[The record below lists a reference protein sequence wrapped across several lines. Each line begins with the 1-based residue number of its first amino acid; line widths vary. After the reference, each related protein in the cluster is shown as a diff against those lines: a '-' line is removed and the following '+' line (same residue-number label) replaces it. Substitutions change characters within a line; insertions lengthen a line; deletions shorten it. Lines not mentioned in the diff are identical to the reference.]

1 MILTIKFISDEAE
14 GFSRTLRIDA
24 DNTFLDLNKAI
35 LDACGYADD
44 QLTSFYICDDD
55 WQRHA
60 QITRQD
66 MGSGNPDED
75 LYTMEATSLAEFLED
90 EGQKLEYVFDPF
102 SERTFFLQVK
112 RCEPSGRLTS
122 PEVTAASGSA
132 PQQIADLDFSLPAAD
147 TTSAADDEIF
157 GGEGIDIEDIDL
169 EGFEFS
175 DDSAF

>member
-1 MILTIKFISDEAE
+1 MIYRFKIISDDLINFKREIE
-14 GFSRTLRIDA
+14 IDPESSFF
-24 DNTFLDLNKAI
+24 DFRNAI
-35 LDACGYADD
+35 LDSVDYTKDEIN
-44 QLTSFYICDDD
+44 TFYICDDD

-132 PQQIADLDFSLPAAD
+132 PQQIAELDFSLPAAD
-147 TTSAADDEIF
+147 TTSADDDEIF